1 MRIAIVVPSGDM
13 VHAEFA
19 FSLIRLTQYTYQ
31 MRGDI
36 EFCVINSKS
45 SLVQKG
51 RWQGVKQALS
61 VGADKILFIDSDQTF
76 PHDALTQLLKSDMQ
90 IVGATCCKR
99 VEPHEWTA
107 KVDGRTLS
115 KSAVGL
121 IEVDTNGFPFC
132 LIDTQVFRDIPED
145 LWFQVHVNKGKWMS
159 EDESFCIQA
168 AIRGYPIVVD
178 ADLSK
183 QIGHIGTK
191 IFI

>member
-1 MRIAIVVPSGDM
+1 M
-13 VHAEFA
+13 VHADFT
-19 FSLIRLTQYTYQ
+19 FSLVNMVLHTYQ

-36 EFCVINSKS
+36 GLCVINSKS

-51 RWQGVKQALS
+51 RWQGVKQALDLD
-61 VGADKILFIDSDQTF
+61 VDKILFIDSDQTF
-76 PHDALTQLLKSDMQ
+76 PRNALIKLLESDMQ

-99 VEPHEWTA
+99 VEPHDWTA
-107 KVDGRTLS
+107 KVNGVSLS
-115 KSAVGL
+115 KKAEGL
-121 IEVDTNGFPFC
+121 RIVDTNGFPFC
-132 LIDTQVFRDIPED
+132 LIDAQVFRDIPED
-145 LWFQVHVNKGKWMS
+145 LWFQVHVSKGKWMS

-168 AIRGYPIVVD
+168 NLRGHAIVVD